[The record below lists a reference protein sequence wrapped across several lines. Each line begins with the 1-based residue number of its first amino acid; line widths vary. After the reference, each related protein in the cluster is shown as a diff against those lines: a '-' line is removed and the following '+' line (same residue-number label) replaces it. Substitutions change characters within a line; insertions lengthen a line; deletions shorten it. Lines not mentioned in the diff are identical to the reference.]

1 MKRRISVGIIAALVA
16 LVMAAPA
23 FGASQTAATA
33 AAKGPKIN
41 VFAAASLSHVFPAMV
56 APFKKLHP
64 AWKNTRFVF
73 NFQGTDTLVAQIE
86 QGAPCNIFAGAS
98 TKYGNQLF
106 TAGWIYTP
114 QNFCRNKLT
123 VILPAKN
130 SAGLKSLSDL
140 ANTNPRPEIAI
151 GDPAVPIGTYTRTVL
166 TNLNALYPQ
175 FTAPNT
181 YSALVLSNVVSEE
194 VNVSAVVALVELN
207 EVDAGFVYV
216 SDAKYAG
223 KAVKSIAIPEAYQ
236 SNPLPTYPIATTVAS
251 KQAPAPTKL
260 QGKIARSFI
269 KYVMGKTGQ
278 KQLKAY
284 GFLAPLPAS

>member
-1 MKRRISVGIIAALVA
+1 MKRRISVGIVAAVVA

-23 FGASQTAATA
+23 FGAGQTAATA
-33 AAKGPKIN
+33 AAKGPTLN

-64 AWKNTRFVF
+64 AWKNTNFAF

-106 TAGWIYTP
+106 TAGWVNAT
-114 QNFCRNKLT
+114 QNFCRNRLI
-123 VILPAKN
+123 VIMPAKN
-130 SAGLKSLSDL
+130 TANLQTLGDLTKSGVL
-140 ANTNPRPEIAI
+140 IAI

-166 TNLNALYPQ
+166 ANVSKTGPFGAD
-175 FTAPNT
+175 FGAK
-181 YSALVLSNVVSEE
+181 VLANVVSEE
-194 VNVSAVVALVELN
+194 VNVNAVVALVKID

-216 SDAKYAG
+216 SDARAAG
-223 KAVKSIAIPEAYQ
+223 KSVKWMVIKNQYQ
-236 SNPLPTYPIATTVAS
+236 SNPLPTYPIATTVAG
-251 KQAPAPTKL
+251 KQSPAPTKQ
-260 QGKIARSFI
+260 QGRISRSFI
-269 KYVMGKTGQ
+269 KYVMGAAGQ
-278 KQLKAY
+278 KQLKAF